1 MLQNKEILLQ
11 VNNLTKEFK
20 NNNGQKISALNN
32 VTFSLY
38 KNETLGIVGE
48 SGSGKSTLARI
59 LTKIYN
65 QTSGDILLNG
75 NNCNS
80 LKKEELKKYR
90 RNMQMVFQ
98 NPLAVFSP
106 RMSIREFVCEGL
118 VNYGIKNKKDSII
131 EMKKYL
137 EAVGIDVECLNRFP
151 HELSGGQLQR
161 IVIARAIS
169 VMPDIII
176 YDEATSALDVSVQEK
191 ILRLISDI
199 QIKMNLT
206 SIFISHDLATI
217 KKISDRV
224 IVMFKGEIV
233 EVLESKNIEK
243 NALHPYTEDLINSL
257 LSINDTKYNKKI
269 ELYDDRSFENV
280 EIGCP
285 YKNRCKRKIEICEHQ
300 KPLLKKCNLGTG
312 KVSCHL
318 Y

>member
-98 NPLAVFSP
+98 NPLLEIIQTKSLQQPF
-106 RMSIREFVCEGL
+106 RMTPLTVPWQQ
-118 VNYGIKNKKDSII
+118 
-131 EMKKYL
+131 
-137 EAVGIDVECLNRFP
+137 RF
-151 HELSGGQLQR
+151 QL
-161 IVIARAIS
+161 
-169 VMPDIII
+169 
-176 YDEATSALDVSVQEK
+176 
-191 ILRLISDI
+191 
-199 QIKMNLT
+199 
-206 SIFISHDLATI
+206 
-217 KKISDRV
+217 
-224 IVMFKGEIV
+224 
-233 EVLESKNIEK
+233 
-243 NALHPYTEDLINSL
+243 
-257 LSINDTKYNKKI
+257 
-269 ELYDDRSFENV
+269 
-280 EIGCP
+280 C
-285 YKNRCKRKIEICEHQ
+285 RKITLQ
-300 KPLLKKCNLGTG
+300 G
-312 KVSCHL
+312 
-318 Y
+318 